1 VPNILSRKRRI
12 AAMQRTALVARGA
25 AAGLCL
31 AALAVLAA
39 DTSRGWARDTY
50 SNYSQFRY
58 SEAVNVIGFVY
69 SVFQFAALVWLMRKN
84 KHLIPH
90 PKRDLFDFTMDQAMA
105 YLLISSSSS
114 ATARVGDLIDNWGS
128 DPFPSMANGS
138 IAISFMAFIVF
149 AICSLIS
156 AYNLFRRDM

>member
-1 VPNILSRKRRI
+1 
-12 AAMQRTALVARGA
+12 
-25 AAGLCL
+25 
-31 AALAVLAA
+31 
-39 DTSRGWARDTY
+39 
-50 SNYSQFRY
+50 
-58 SEAVNVIGFVY
+58 VIGFVY
-69 SVFQFAALVWLMRKN
+69 SVFQFAALVGLMRKN

-90 PKRDLFDFTMDQAMA
+90 RKRDLFDFTMDQVLA

-156 AYNLFRRDM
+156 AYNLFRRDV